1 MIVTIAI
8 IFGLVGL
15 LMLSA
20 PSILWMITEKWK
32 SSDTSEPSA
41 LYKLSVRVGG
51 VACLGIAVYATYG
64 LFL

>member
-1 MIVTIAI
+1 MIITIAV
-8 IFGLVGL
+8 IFGLLGL
-15 LMLSA
+15 MMLIA

-32 SSDTSEPSA
+32 SSDTSEPSP

-51 VACLGIAVYATYG
+51 VACLVIAIYATYG